1 MGLGGTPAPGQE
13 TPPTAWPQTSI
24 LGTVETYEDGVV
36 DVDGREDGMEELK
49 YAGDVRDAQ
58 LEPGPENCFWQVVGS
73 HQAGPVSH
81 CSREEFRH
89 YCGCS

>member
-1 MGLGGTPAPGQE
+1 M
-13 TPPTAWPQTSI
+13 
-24 LGTVETYEDGVV
+24 LGTAATYEDGVV

-49 YAGDVRDAQ
+49 YAGDARDAQ

-89 YCGCS
+89 YCGWL